1 MHKVA
6 VRRSS
11 TKTAKIGPSK
21 IPTLWYNNIIIV
33 CTYVFVTTL
42 CKCNVIGVCPHGLL
56 LVSLV
61 RLSYP
66 KS

>member
-11 TKTAKIGPSK
+11 MKTAKIGPSK

-33 CTYVFVTTL
+33 CTHVFVTTL
-42 CKCNVIGVCPHGLL
+42 CKCNVIGVCPHG
-56 LVSLV
+56 
-61 RLSYP
+61 
-66 KS
+66 